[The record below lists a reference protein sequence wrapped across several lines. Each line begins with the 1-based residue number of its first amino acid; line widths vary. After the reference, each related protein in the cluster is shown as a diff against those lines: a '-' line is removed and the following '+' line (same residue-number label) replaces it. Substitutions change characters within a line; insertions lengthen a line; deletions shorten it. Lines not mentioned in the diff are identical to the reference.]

1 MAVYLEEVAHHRLDE
16 VRDAIERAL
25 DALDVDLSGKRTAFL
40 KPNLVVATSPKTAVV
55 THPVMIEALVEV
67 LRKRG
72 LTSIAMGDGP
82 GVGLDVEEVF
92 RVTGYSKLAER
103 LGIELVNL
111 NTTERRKTK
120 WKYGELGV
128 PAIVEDTDL
137 YVNIPKLKTHGYTTV
152 TLSVKNHK
160 GLLSEP
166 DKKRDHQLGL
176 HDPLAQ
182 HASIRPPDLIVLDGI
197 TGVEGDG
204 PLHGKVV
211 KSRVFAV
218 GTNMLEVDSVA
229 ARLMGFDPAGI
240 EHLRLA
246 GELGTGDMNP
256 EVVGT
261 APSHD
266 FEPANESFGR
276 VVNIYSWR
284 DPTACSM
291 CIDSFSGA
299 VHLAV
304 RRPKYWFTLVPK
316 LAYWGV
322 FRKLHIIQGTAAR
335 VPDEAGRV
343 ICLGRCTK
351 GLADSEALTHLA
363 GCPPTPEEVAETLRR
378 EL

>member
-1 MAVYLEEVAHHRLDE
+1 ME
-16 VRDAIERAL
+16 DA
-25 DALDVDLSGKRTAFL
+25 
-40 KPNLVVATSPKTAVV
+40 
-55 THPVMIEALVEV
+55 
-67 LRKRG
+67 
-72 LTSIAMGDGP
+72 
-82 GVGLDVEEVF
+82 
-92 RVTGYSKLAER
+92 
-103 LGIELVNL
+103 
-111 NTTERRKTK
+111 
-120 WKYGELGV
+120 
-128 PAIVEDTDL
+128 DL
-137 YVNIPKLKTHGYTTV
+137 YINVPKLKTHGYTTV
-152 TLSVKNHK
+152 TLAVKNHK
-160 GLLSEP
+160 GLLSES

-229 ARLMGFDPAGI
+229 ARLMGFDPMKV

-246 GELGTGDMNP
+246 YELGVGNMNP
-256 EVVGT
+256 EVIGT
-261 APSHD
+261 APSRS

-322 FRKLHIIQGTAAR
+322 FRKLHIIQGKAAKI
-335 VPDEAGRV
+335 PDQPGRV
-343 ICLGRCTK
+343 VCLGQCTR
-351 GLADSEALTHLA
+351 GLADSEALTHLG

>member
-1 MAVYLEEVAHHRLDE
+1 MAVFLEEIGRYRLE
-16 VRDAIERAL
+16 SVRSAIGRAL
-25 DALDVDLSGKRTAFL
+25 DELGVNISGKRTAFI
-40 KPNLVVATSPKTAVV
+40 KPNLVIAAKPRTAVV
-55 THPVMIEALVEV
+55 THPVVVEALVAV
-67 LRKRG
+67 LRERG
-72 LTSIAMGDGP
+72 VTSISMGDGP
-82 GVGLDVEEVF
+82 GIGLDVDEVF
-92 RVTGYSKLAER
+92 RVTGYSTLAER
-103 LGIELVNL
+103 LGVDLVNL
-111 NTTERRKTK
+111 NTTERRKRD

-137 YVNIPKLKTHGYTTV
+137 YVNVPKLKTHGYTTV
-152 TLSVKNHK
+152 TLAVKNHK

-211 KSRVFAV
+211 RSGVFAV
-218 GTNMLEVDSVA
+218 GTNMVEVDAVA
-229 ARLMGFDPAGI
+229 ARLIGFDPLRI

-246 GELGTGDMNP
+246 HELGAGDVDP
-256 EVVGT
+256 EVKGT
-261 APSHD
+261 APSRK
-266 FEPANESFGR
+266 FEPANEVFGR
-276 VVNIYSWR
+276 VLNIYSWR

-304 RRPKYWFTLVPK
+304 RKPKYWFTLVPK

-322 FRKLHIIQGTAAR
+322 FGKLHIIQGKGAEL
-335 VPDEAGRV
+335 PQQPGRV
-343 ICLGRCTK
+343 VCLGQCTRR
-351 GLADSEALTHLA
+351 LAESEGLTHLS